1 MACELPVLL
10 GVDGE
15 AREILEESR
24 GGLFYEPEN
33 YYELSKQILWL
44 KNHPNIRTQMGK
56 NGRKFVKKFYDR
68 RKLAEKIE
76 RILLEL
82 KAD

>member
-1 MACELPVLL
+1 
-10 GVDGE
+10 
-15 AREILEESR
+15 
-24 GGLFYEPEN
+24 
-33 YYELSKQILWL
+33 
-44 KNHPNIRTQMGK
+44 MGK
-56 NGRKFVKKFYDR
+56 NGRKFVERFYDR